1 MDIRLTSLAA
11 CAGCAAKLGPADLAR
26 VVSPLNGLFT
36 ASDYPDLLVGLDRPD
51 DAAVYRISAD
61 VAVISTVDFF
71 PPVVDSPY
79 DFGAVAAANALSDVY
94 AMGGDPLFAVNLVA
108 YPDTLGLDVLS
119 EILRGG
125 AEKVREAG
133 AVVVGGHTVTDQ
145 EPKYGLAV
153 TGSVHPD
160 RILHKGGARP
170 GDLLILSKALGTG
183 TITTALKHGI
193 ASEAHARAVVSSMKR
208 LNRAAS
214 HAARAYRTHAM
225 TDVTGFSLMGHS
237 HEMAHLS
244 DADLVIAFSSLC
256 WIDGAREYA
265 DRDIFP
271 GGMGRNRSYF
281 EQWVSFD
288 APIAEPERKLL
299 FDPQTSGG
307 LLVAVHPDDAQSLLD
322 ELLAAGENASLIGEV
337 RAGRGRLLIVP

>member
-11 CAGCAAKLGPADLAR
+11 CAGCAAKLGPSDLAR
-26 VVSPLNGLFT
+26 VVRPLNGIFT
-36 ASDYPDLLVGLDRPD
+36 AADYPGLLVGLEQPD
-51 DAAVYRISAD
+51 DAAVYQVSPEIAI
-61 VAVISTVDFF
+61 ISTVDFF

-79 DFGAVAAANALSDVY
+79 AFGAVAAANALSDVY

-108 YPDTLGLDVLS
+108 YPESLGLEVLS

-133 AVVVGGHTVTDQ
+133 AVVAGGHTVTDP

-160 RILHKGGARP
+160 RILHKGGAQP
-170 GDLLILSKALGTG
+170 GDRLILTKALGTG
-183 TITTALKHGI
+183 TITTALKRGI
-193 ASEAHARAVVSSMKR
+193 ASPAHEQAVIASMTH

-214 HAARAYRTHAM
+214 HAARAYRIHAM

-237 HEMAHLS
+237 REMANLS
-244 DADLVIAFSSLC
+244 GTDLVISFGSLR
-256 WIDGAREYA
+256 WIDGARDYA
-265 DRDIFP
+265 EQDIFP
-271 GGMGRNRSYF
+271 GGMGRNRGYYES
-281 EQWVSFD
+281 WVDFK
-288 APIAEPERKLL
+288 APLTEPERKLL

-307 LLVAVHPDDAQSLLD
+307 LLIAVHPDDAQALLD
-322 ELLAAGENASLIGEV
+322 DMVDAGEKAALIGEV
-337 RAGRGRLLIVP
+337 RAGDGWLVITA